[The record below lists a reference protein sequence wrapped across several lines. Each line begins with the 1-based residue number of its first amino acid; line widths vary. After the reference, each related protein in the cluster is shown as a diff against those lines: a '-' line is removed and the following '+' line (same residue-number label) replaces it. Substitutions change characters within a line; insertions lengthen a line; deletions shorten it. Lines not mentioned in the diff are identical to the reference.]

1 MTDKIKG
8 RQKQRGTTGF
18 FEKALSGYSLN
29 EGEKNRENKSRPK
42 NAMNTIFYSSSS
54 NDEGEVSQ
62 EHQCS
67 SEYTFL
73 IKEMHV
79 C

>member
-1 MTDKIKG
+1 MKG

-18 FEKALSGYSLN
+18 FEKTLSGSSLD
-29 EGEKNRENKSRPK
+29 EGENNRENKSRR
-42 NAMNTIFYSSSS
+42 NFFYIFSDD
-54 NDEGEVSQ
+54 DEGEVSQ
-62 EHQCS
+62 EHQYS

-79 C
+79 F